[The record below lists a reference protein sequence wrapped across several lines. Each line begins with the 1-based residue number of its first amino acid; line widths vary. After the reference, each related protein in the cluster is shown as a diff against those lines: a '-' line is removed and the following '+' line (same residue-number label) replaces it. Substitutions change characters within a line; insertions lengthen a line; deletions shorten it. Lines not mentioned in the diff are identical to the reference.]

1 MSSPSSWAGAVVA
14 VVRAGADDAGAVR
27 GGGVCAA
34 AVAHTRVAAT
44 PKELDRVGLT
54 GHARYRLAVPGD
66 KGALRARGRRRT
78 TGRAMKLP
86 IDFVPPAVTLDPVRF
101 VPVIALPEGYDVY
114 DFTAGYDPDRPRGL
128 WGVGRYDERRRDMY
142 TAALFAGES
151 PRDVHVGV
159 DIAAPVGEPV
169 RAFSGGWVE
178 HRGYNPAAGDYGYVV
193 VTGHTVAEGVTLWA
207 LHGHLGAATM
217 GLRAPGERFAAGDT
231 LGYVGDRHENGG
243 WNPHLHFQLS
253 WLRPDTHDL
262 PGAVTVA
269 DRAAALRVFP
279 DPRRVLGP
287 LYPGDGAFGL

>member
-1 MSSPSSWAGAVVA
+1 
-14 VVRAGADDAGAVR
+14 
-27 GGGVCAA
+27 
-34 AVAHTRVAAT
+34 
-44 PKELDRVGLT
+44 
-54 GHARYRLAVPGD
+54 
-66 KGALRARGRRRT
+66 
-78 TGRAMKLP
+78 MKLP
-86 IDFVPPAVTLDPVRF
+86 NVLGPPAVTLDPARF
-101 VPVIALPEGYDVY
+101 VPVIALPAGYDVY

-169 RAFSGGWVE
+169 RAFAGGWVE
-178 HRGYNPAAGDYGYVV
+178 HVGYNPAAGDYGYVV
-193 VTGHTVAEGVTLWA
+193 VTGHTVAGGVPWGPVRGPPGGPPA
-207 LHGHLGAATM
+207 R
-217 GLRAPGERFAAGDT
+217 LRARGGRSPGGHPRGC
-231 LGYVGDRHENGG
+231 VGDRHENGG

>member
-1 MSSPSSWAGAVVA
+1 
-14 VVRAGADDAGAVR
+14 
-27 GGGVCAA
+27 
-34 AVAHTRVAAT
+34 
-44 PKELDRVGLT
+44 
-54 GHARYRLAVPGD
+54 
-66 KGALRARGRRRT
+66 
-78 TGRAMKLP
+78 MKLP
-86 IDFVPPAVTLDPVRF
+86 NDFVPPAVTLDPARF
-101 VPVIALPEGYDVY
+101 VPVIALPAGYDVY

-169 RAFSGGWVE
+169 RAFAGGWVE
-178 HRGYNPAAGDYGYVV
+178 HVGYNPAAGDYGYVV

-207 LHGHLGAATM
+207 LHGHLGAASQ
-217 GLRAPGERFAAGDT
+217 GLRAPGARFAAGDT

-243 WNPHLHFQLS
+243 GGPPPPLPPPRLA
-253 WLRPDTHDL
+253 PPPPGP